1 MANNKTDSEVEE
13 FFPETVIN
21 GERNVILELRN
32 VRKYYGVKAKTILFS
47 KTVGNIKAVDGID
60 LQLYQG
66 EVLGLVGE
74 SGCGKSTLAKMIVNL
89 EEPTEGEIW
98 YRDQNIAELDNRAK
112 ELAFRRKVQLIFQ
125 DPYSSLNPR
134 KLVRDI
140 LREPLKIHFPE
151 LTKEELDFRIVK
163 LLKTVGLEN
172 YHALRYP
179 HEFSGGQ
186 RQRIGIA
193 RAVIMEPEIILADE
207 PVSALD
213 VSVQASVLNLM
224 SELQEQLGLTMIFV
238 AHDLSVIKHVSNRV
252 AVMYLGRIVELGPT
266 EDVFNNPTHPYT
278 VALLSAIPTP
288 NPNIIKERIILEGD
302 VPSPISIPPGCRF
315 HTRCYKATDKCKV
328 DDPILEYKRTNQY
341 AACHFAE
348 EPDKYQLV
356 IKGRGNNND

>member
-32 VRKYYGVKAKTILFS
+32 VRKYYGVQAKTILFS

-341 AACHFAE
+341 AACHYAE